1 MVEGALAMCSGR
13 YHIMEED
20 CSTTEFPGAL
30 FGDVDA
36 KPGFLQLDVVLAGAW
51 PRSAVRASFGT
62 SGHAS
67 QCTLFSAWH
76 LGAIWLI
83 RAFQVR

>member
-1 MVEGALAMCSGR
+1 MFGPVSHHGR
-13 YHIMEED
+13 GLQHHGV
-20 CSTTEFPGAL
+20 PWGV

-36 KPGFLQLDVVLAGAW
+36 KPGFLQLDVVRAGAW

-76 LGAIWLI
+76 LRAIWLI